1 MNLDKKLSILS
12 FIYLHR
18 LNSNQACT
26 FLKNYSVWMLA
37 NGCSV
42 HYNCLQQTRAV
53 MKRVHCHAINKD
65 SVLIFI

>member
-1 MNLDKKLSILS
+1 MNCNKKLFLMS
-12 FIYLHR
+12 FISVHR
-18 LNSNQACT
+18 LNNNQACT

-42 HYNCLQQTRAV
+42 HYNCLKQTRAV